1 MGSQSNCKTR
11 VGRDLR
17 CPAQQPV
24 SMLPA
29 VLLRVEVW
37 AKYPQQASHLYN
49 AEILQMLSE
58 KFIKF
63 ALQEIYIDVNV
74 FYYLAYSYEYIK
86 INRIVYA

>member
-1 MGSQSNCKTR
+1 M
-11 VGRDLR
+11 
-17 CPAQQPV
+17 
-24 SMLPA
+24 
-29 VLLRVEVW
+29 EVW

-63 ALQEIYIDVNV
+63 ALQEIYIDFNV
-74 FYYLAYSYEYIK
+74 FYYLPYSYEYIK